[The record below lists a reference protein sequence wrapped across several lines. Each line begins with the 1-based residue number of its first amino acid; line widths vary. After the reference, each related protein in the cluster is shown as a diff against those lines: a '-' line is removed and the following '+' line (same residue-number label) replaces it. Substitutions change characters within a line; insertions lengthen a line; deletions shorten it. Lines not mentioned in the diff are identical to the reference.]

1 MREPEAGISKNRL
14 PAFFLCAYLCYWV
27 LLRLASGVGKLGD
40 KTVVYDMHI
49 GNLIREK
56 LNEEQKSVIWLA
68 HELSCSRTN
77 VYKIFSKSS
86 IDTHVLMHISQIL
99 HFNFFQLY
107 SDEYN
112 QHDKK

>member
-14 PAFFLCAYLCYWV
+14 PAFFLCAC
-27 LLRLASGVGKLGD
+27 LLYRIIYFASGVCKPED
-40 KTVVYDMHI
+40 KAGYNMHI

-56 LNEEQKSVIWLA
+56 LNEEQKTVVWLA
-68 HELSCSRTN
+68 HQLSYSRTN

-86 IDTHVLMHISQIL
+86 IDTHVLMRISQIL

-112 QHDKK
+112 QHDKM

>member
-1 MREPEAGISKNRL
+1 
-14 PAFFLCAYLCYWV
+14 
-27 LLRLASGVGKLGD
+27 
-40 KTVVYDMHI
+40 MHI

-56 LNEEQKSVIWLA
+56 LNEEQKSVVWLA
-68 HELSCSRTN
+68 HQLSYSRTN
-77 VYKIFSKSS
+77 VYKIFAKSS
-86 IDTHVLMHISQIL
+86 IDTQVLMRISQIL